1 MIPLRLISQMRQQ
14 NNQPA
19 LFRQTTEAP
28 NPVIKL
34 KDAEL
39 LYHPSFFNKKESDR
53 IFKTLL
59 ETIEW
64 RQDKIMMY
72 GKELP
77 LPRLSAWYG
86 DRNKPYTYS
95 GITLNP
101 LPWTDELLQIKDKI
115 EEAVEVKF
123 SSVLLN
129 RYRDGQD
136 YIGWHSDDEPEL
148 GKNPVIGS
156 VNFGA
161 PRKFQLRRMDNRKEK
176 FEIELKHGSFLVM
189 RGSTQH
195 FWQHQVPKT
204 SLKIGER
211 LNLTFRIIF

>member
-1 MIPLRLISQMRQQ
+1 MNS
-14 NNQPA
+14 NNQED
-19 LFRQTTEAP
+19 LFGQTLETP
-28 NPVIKL
+28 NPIIKL
-34 KDAEL
+34 QDAEL
-39 LYHPSFFNKKESDR
+39 LYHPTFFDKSESDK

-59 ETIEW
+59 EIIEW
-64 RQDKIMMY
+64 KQDKIMMY
-72 GKELP
+72 GKELL

-86 DRNKPYTYS
+86 DNNKPYTYS

-101 LPWTDELLQIKDKI
+101 FPWTDELFKIKERI
-115 EEAVEVKF
+115 EVEAKVKF

-136 YIGWHSDDEPEL
+136 YVGWHTDAEKEL

-161 PRKFQLRRMDNRKEK
+161 TRKFQLRRIDDHKEK
-176 FEIELKHGSFLVM
+176 FELELKHGTFLVM
-189 RGSTQH
+189 QGSTQH

-204 SLKIGER
+204 ASKIGER
-211 LNLTFRIIF
+211 LNLTFRAIA

>member
-1 MIPLRLISQMRQQ
+1 M
-14 NNQPA
+14 NNNIQTD
-19 LFRQTTEAP
+19 LFGQTIETP
-28 NPVIKL
+28 NPIITL
-34 KDAEL
+34 EDAEL
-39 LYHPSFFNKKESDR
+39 LYHPTFYDSVESDR

-59 ETIEW
+59 ESIEW
-64 RQDKIMMY
+64 KQDKIMMY

-86 DRNKPYTYS
+86 DNNKPYTYS

-101 LPWTDELLQIKDKI
+101 LPWTDELLKIKDRI
-115 EEAVEVKF
+115 ENEAKVKF

-136 YIGWHSDDEPEL
+136 YVGWHTDAEKEL

-161 PRKFQLRRMDNRKEK
+161 TRKFQLRRIDDHKEK
-176 FEIELKHGSFLVM
+176 FEVELKHGTFLVM
-189 RGSTQH
+189 QGSTQH

-204 SLKIGER
+204 ATKIGER
-211 LNLTFRIIF
+211 LNLTFRVIA

>member
-1 MIPLRLISQMRQQ
+1 MD
-14 NNQPA
+14 NNIQVD
-19 LFRQTTEAP
+19 LFGQTIETP
-28 NPVIKL
+28 NPIIKL
-34 KDAEL
+34 QDAEL
-39 LYHPSFFNKKESDR
+39 LYHPAFYDKTESDR

-64 RQDKIMMY
+64 KQDKIMMY

-86 DRNKPYTYS
+86 DNNKPYTYS

-101 LPWTDELLQIKDKI
+101 LPWTGELLQIKEKI
-115 EEAVEVKF
+115 EAEAKVKF

-136 YIGWHSDDEPEL
+136 YVGWHTDAEKEL

-161 PRKFQLRRMDNRKEK
+161 TRKFQLRRIDDHKEK
-176 FEIELKHGSFLVM
+176 FEVELKHGTFLLM
-189 RGSTQH
+189 QGSTQH
-195 FWQHQVPKT
+195 YWQHQVPKT
-204 SLKIGER
+204 ATKIGER
-211 LNLTFRIIF
+211 LNLTFRVIN

>member
-1 MIPLRLISQMRQQ
+1 M
-14 NNQPA
+14 NNFQTD
-19 LFRQTTEAP
+19 LFGQVSEKPTP
-28 NPVIKL
+28 FIKL
-34 KDAEL
+34 QDAEL
-39 LYHPSFFNKKESDR
+39 LYHPSFYNKTESDS

-59 ETIEW
+59 ETIQW
-64 RQDKIMMY
+64 KQDKIMMY

-86 DRNKPYTYS
+86 DSNKPYTYS
-95 GITLNP
+95 GIKLNP
-101 LPWTDELLQIKDKI
+101 LPWTIELLEIKAKI
-115 EEAVEVKF
+115 EEEAKVKF

-136 YIGWHSDDEPEL
+136 YVGWHTDAEKEL

-161 PRKFQLRRMDNRKEK
+161 TRKFQFRRIDDHKEK
-176 FEIELKHGSFLVM
+176 FELELKHGTLLIM
-189 RGSTQH
+189 GGTTQH

-204 SLKIGER
+204 ATKIGER
-211 LNLTFRIIF
+211 LNLTFRVIN

>member
-1 MIPLRLISQMRQQ
+1 MD
-14 NNQPA
+14 NNIQA
-19 LFRQTTEAP
+19 DLFGQTIETP
-28 NPVIKL
+28 NPIIKL
-34 KDAEL
+34 QDAEL
-39 LYHPSFFNKKESDR
+39 LYHPAFYDKAESDR

-64 RQDKIMMY
+64 KQDKIMMY

-86 DRNKPYTYS
+86 DNNKPYTYS

-101 LPWTDELLQIKDKI
+101 LPWTDELLKIKEKI
-115 EEAVEVKF
+115 EAEAKVKF

-136 YIGWHSDDEPEL
+136 YVGWHTDAEKEL
-148 GKNPVIGS
+148 GKNPIIGS

-161 PRKFQLRRMDNRKEK
+161 TRKFQLRRIDDHKKK
-176 FEIELKHGSFLVM
+176 FEVELKHGTFLVM
-189 RGSTQH
+189 GGATQH

-204 SLKIGER
+204 AHKIGER
-211 LNLTFRIIF
+211 LNLTFRVIY

>member
-1 MIPLRLISQMRQQ
+1 MD
-14 NNQPA
+14 NNIQA
-19 LFRQTTEAP
+19 DLFGQTIETP
-28 NPVIKL
+28 NPIIKL
-34 KDAEL
+34 QDAEL
-39 LYHPSFFNKKESDR
+39 LYHPSFFDKAESDK

-64 RQDKIMMY
+64 KQDKILMY

-86 DRNKPYTYS
+86 DNNKPYTYS

-101 LPWTDELLQIKDKI
+101 LPWTDELLMIKEKI
-115 EEAVEVKF
+115 EVEAKVKF
-123 SSVLLN
+123 SSVLIN

-136 YIGWHSDDEPEL
+136 YVGWHTDAEKEL
-148 GKNPVIGS
+148 GKNPIIGS

-161 PRKFQLRRMDNRKEK
+161 TRKFQLRRIDDHKEK
-176 FEIELKHGSFLVM
+176 FEVELKHGTFLVM
-189 RGSTQH
+189 GGTTQH

-204 SLKIGER
+204 ALKIGER
-211 LNLTFRIIF
+211 LNLTFRVIY

>member
-1 MIPLRLISQMRQQ
+1 MD
-14 NNQPA
+14 NNIQA
-19 LFRQTTEAP
+19 DLFGQTIETP
-28 NPVIKL
+28 NPIIKL
-34 KDAEL
+34 QDAEL
-39 LYHPSFFNKKESDR
+39 LYHPAFYDKVESDK

-64 RQDKIMMY
+64 KQDKIMMY

-86 DRNKPYTYS
+86 DNNKPYTYS

-101 LPWTDELLQIKDKI
+101 LPWTDELLQIKEKI
-115 EEAVEVKF
+115 EAEAKVKF

-136 YIGWHSDDEPEL
+136 YVGWHTDAEKEL
-148 GKNPVIGS
+148 GKNPIIGS

-161 PRKFQLRRMDNRKEK
+161 TRKFQLRRIDDHKEK
-176 FEIELKHGSFLVM
+176 FEVELKHGTFLVM
-189 RGSTQH
+189 QGSTQH

-204 SLKIGER
+204 ATKIGER
-211 LNLTFRIIF
+211 LNLTFRIIA

>member
-1 MIPLRLISQMRQQ
+1 MD
-14 NNQPA
+14 NNIQA
-19 LFRQTTEAP
+19 DLFGQTIETP
-28 NPVIKL
+28 NPIIKL
-34 KDAEL
+34 QDAEL
-39 LYHPSFFNKKESDR
+39 LYYPAFYDKAESDR

-64 RQDKIMMY
+64 KQDKIMMY

-86 DRNKPYTYS
+86 DNNKPYTYS

-101 LPWTDELLQIKDKI
+101 LPWTDELLQIKEKI
-115 EEAVEVKF
+115 EAEAKVKF

-136 YIGWHSDDEPEL
+136 YVGWHTDAEKEL
-148 GKNPVIGS
+148 GKNPIIGS

-161 PRKFQLRRMDNRKEK
+161 TRKFQLRRIDDHKEK
-176 FEIELKHGSFLVM
+176 FEVELKHGTFLVM
-189 RGSTQH
+189 QGSTQH

-204 SLKIGER
+204 ATKIGER
-211 LNLTFRIIF
+211 LNLTFRVIN

>member
-1 MIPLRLISQMRQQ
+1 MD
-14 NNQPA
+14 NNFQA
-19 LFRQTTEAP
+19 DLFGQTMETP
-28 NPVIKL
+28 NPIIKL
-34 KDAEL
+34 QDAEL
-39 LYHPSFFNKKESDR
+39 LYHPAFYDKAESDR

-64 RQDKIMMY
+64 KQDKIMMY

-86 DRNKPYTYS
+86 DNNKPYTYS

-101 LPWTDELLQIKDKI
+101 LPWTEELLQIKEKI
-115 EEAVEVKF
+115 EAEAKVKF

-136 YIGWHSDDEPEL
+136 YVGWHTDAEKEL

-161 PRKFQLRRMDNRKEK
+161 TRKFQLRRIDDHKEK
-176 FEIELKHGSFLVM
+176 FEVELKHGTFLVM
-189 RGSTQH
+189 QGSTQH

-204 SLKIGER
+204 ATKIGER
-211 LNLTFRIIF
+211 LNLTFRVIN

>member
-1 MIPLRLISQMRQQ
+1 MD
-14 NNQPA
+14 NNIQVD
-19 LFRQTTEAP
+19 LFGQTIETP
-28 NPVIKL
+28 NPIIKL
-34 KDAEL
+34 QDAEL
-39 LYHPSFFNKKESDR
+39 LYHPAFYQKAESDR
-53 IFKTLL
+53 IFKALL

-64 RQDKIMMY
+64 KQDKIMMY

-86 DRNKPYTYS
+86 DNNKPYTYS

-101 LPWTDELLQIKDKI
+101 LPWTDELLQIKEKI
-115 EEAVEVKF
+115 EAEAKVKF

-136 YIGWHSDDEPEL
+136 YVGWHTDAEKEL
-148 GKNPVIGS
+148 GKNPIIGS

-161 PRKFQLRRMDNRKEK
+161 TRKFQLRRIDDHKEK
-176 FEIELKHGSFLVM
+176 FEVELKHGTFLM
-189 RGSTQH
+189 MGGSTQH

-204 SLKIGER
+204 ALKIGER
-211 LNLTFRIIF
+211 LNLTFRVIY

>member
-1 MIPLRLISQMRQQ
+1 M
-14 NNQPA
+14 NNNIQTD
-19 LFRQTTEAP
+19 LFGQTIETP
-28 NPVIKL
+28 NPIITL
-34 KDAEL
+34 EDAEL
-39 LYHPSFFNKKESDR
+39 LYHPTFYDSVESDR

-59 ETIEW
+59 ESIEW
-64 RQDKIMMY
+64 KQDKIMMY

-86 DRNKPYTYS
+86 DNNKPYTYS

-101 LPWTDELLQIKDKI
+101 LPWTDELLKIKDRI
-115 EEAVEVKF
+115 ENEAKVKF

-136 YIGWHSDDEPEL
+136 YVGWHTDAEKEL

-161 PRKFQLRRMDNRKEK
+161 TRKFQLRRIDDHKEK
-176 FEIELKHGSFLVM
+176 FEVELKHGTFLVM
-189 RGSTQH
+189 QGSTQH

-204 SLKIGER
+204 ATKIGEM
-211 LNLTFRIIF
+211 LNLTFRVIA

>member
-1 MIPLRLISQMRQQ
+1 MD
-14 NNQPA
+14 NNIQTD
-19 LFRQTTEAP
+19 LFGQTIETP
-28 NPVIKL
+28 NPIIKL

-39 LYHPSFFNKKESDR
+39 LYHPSFFDKAESDR

-64 RQDKIMMY
+64 KQDKIRMY

-86 DRNKPYTYS
+86 DNNKPYTYS

-101 LPWTDELLQIKDKI
+101 LPWTDELLQIKERI
-115 EEAVEVKF
+115 EAEAKVKF

-136 YIGWHSDDEPEL
+136 YVGWHTDAEKEL
-148 GKNPVIGS
+148 GRNPVIGS

-161 PRKFQLRRMDNRKEK
+161 TRKFQLRRIDDHNEK
-176 FEIELKHGSFLVM
+176 YELELQHGTLLLM
-189 RGSTQH
+189 QGKTQH
-195 FWQHQVPKT
+195 YWQHQVPKT
-204 SLKIGER
+204 AMKIGER
-211 LNLTFRIIF
+211 LNLTFRVISVG

>member
-1 MIPLRLISQMRQQ
+1 MD
-14 NNQPA
+14 NNIQVD
-19 LFRQTTEAP
+19 LFGQTVEAA
-28 NPVIKL
+28 NPIIKL
-34 KDAEL
+34 QDAEL
-39 LYHPSFFNKKESDR
+39 LYRPAFYDKIESDK

-64 RQDKIMMY
+64 KQDKIMMY

-86 DRNKPYTYS
+86 DNNKPYTYS

-101 LPWTDELLQIKDKI
+101 LPWTDELLQIKERI
-115 EEAVEVKF
+115 ENEAKVKF

-136 YIGWHSDDEPEL
+136 HVGWHTDAEKEL

-161 PRKFQLRRMDNRKEK
+161 TRKFQLRRIDNNKEK
-176 FEIELKHGSFLVM
+176 FEVELKHGTLLVM
-189 RGSTQH
+189 QGSTQH

-204 SLKIGER
+204 AIKIGER
-211 LNLTFRIIF
+211 LNLTFRVIN